1 MKVARLIPCSQP
13 DLLNI
18 TLRLLL
24 NLSFDRDIRAQ
35 IVRIGLLPKLVDLIG
50 KSFLYYIKQIK
61 IIVFS
66 VFLDDENQRL
76 ICLCLLYHLSMD
88 DRTKGYFTFTKCNQ
102 QVNYTMIVLIL
113 ESSQS

>member
-1 MKVARLIPCSQP
+1 MKVARLIPCQQP

-50 KSFLYYIKQIK
+50 KNSF
-61 IIVFS
+61 IVSFRNLS
-66 VFLDDENQRL
+66 LPDDENQRL

-88 DRTKGYFTFTKCNQ
+88 DKTKGYFTYTKCNQ
-102 QVNYTMIVLIL
+102 HVSSLIRNL
-113 ESSQS
+113 N

>member
-1 MKVARLIPCSQP
+1 MKVARLIPCPQP

-18 TLRLLL
+18 ILRLLL

-50 KSFLYYIKQIK
+50 QCAF
-61 IIVFS
+61 
-66 VFLDDENQRL
+66 VFLPLIFLTFFSPDDENQRL

-88 DRTKGYFTFTKCNQ
+88 DKTKAYFTYTKCNQ
-102 QVNYTMIVLIL
+102 QV
-113 ESSQS
+113 

>member
-1 MKVARLIPCSQP
+1 MFIQRDQKLVMKVARLIPCPQA

-50 KSFLYYIKQIK
+50 KLF
-61 IIVFS
+61 
-66 VFLDDENQRL
+66 
-76 ICLCLLYHLSMD
+76 
-88 DRTKGYFTFTKCNQ
+88 
-102 QVNYTMIVLIL
+102 
-113 ESSQS
+113 

>member
-1 MKVARLIPCSQP
+1 MKVARLIPCPQP

-50 KSFLYYIKQIK
+50 NLFFNIKLTIKSE
-61 IIVFS
+61 IICLL
-66 VFLDDENQRL
+66 FLDDENQRL

-88 DRTKGYFTFTKCNQ
+88 DRTKGYFTYTKCNQ
-102 QVNYTMIVLIL
+102 QVWFIRYL
-113 ESSQS
+113 

>member
-1 MKVARLIPCSQP
+1 MKVARLIPCPQA

-50 KSFLYYIKQIK
+50 KL
-61 IIVFS
+61 
-66 VFLDDENQRL
+66 
-76 ICLCLLYHLSMD
+76 
-88 DRTKGYFTFTKCNQ
+88 FTKISPKDFF
-102 QVNYTMIVLIL
+102 VFGI
-113 ESSQS
+113 